1 VSDDPSPLAR
11 AVVEAESH
19 AHEAGWDRPPS
30 LFALVPTDELL
41 TREPGLAAHLGV
53 DATSAAGT
61 LTPVEQDQ
69 MPLDRPLEE
78 TLHSIMWPAEVTGC
92 AVVLERLA
100 LPSSAEAGMP
110 EDPLEAQ
117 AYAAQHSDRRDV
129 RMAVGVS
136 RDGTRHCVLR
146 VRTHDGALIQ
156 GPDLVPELVG
166 LLQATFED

>member
-1 VSDDPSPLAR
+1 
-11 AVVEAESH
+11 
-19 AHEAGWDRPPS
+19 
-30 LFALVPTDELL
+30 
-41 TREPGLAAHLGV
+41 
-53 DATSAAGT
+53 
-61 LTPVEQDQ
+61 
-69 MPLDRPLEE
+69 
-78 TLHSIMWPAEVTGC
+78 
-92 AVVLERLA
+92 
-100 LPSSAEAGMP
+100 MP

-117 AYAAQHSDRRDV
+117 AYAAQHSDRWDV